1 MEQWKAIPGYEGIYE
16 ASTLGQIK
24 SVSPSARY
32 KHRILKQHYCKNKR
46 SSRRDARVTLW
57 KDKTP
62 HYHLVARIIAM
73 TWCDGY
79 QQGMTVNHI
88 DGNPENNE
96 ASNLEWVSLKM
107 NIQHGFDTGLY
118 SRNMKPI
125 TIEVDG
131 KQVEFQSYAAASRA
145 LGHNNGYLS
154 NKLRKRGV
162 AHGQRI

>member
-46 SSRRDARVTLW
+46 SGRRDARITLW

-62 HYHLVARIIAM
+62 HYYLVARIIAM

-79 QQGMTVNHI
+79 QQGMTVDHI
-88 DGNPENNE
+88 DGNPENNH
-96 ASNLEWVSLKM
+96 ASNLEWVSLAD
-107 NIQHGFDTGLY
+107 NIRRGFENGLY
-118 SRNMKPI
+118 TTAHPVVVEI
-125 TIEVDG
+125 DG
-131 KQVEFQSYAAASRA
+131 EIHNYRSKAEASRA
-145 LGHNNGYLS
+145 LGYKSGYLS
-154 NKLRKRGV
+154 NKLKRKSRV
-162 AHGQRI
+162 VWR